1 MNGLYDFGSLAD
13 SLGRALAELLGASAA
28 TPVELSVPP
37 RPEHGDV
44 TTNAAL
50 VSAKGSGQKPRD
62 LAAALGERW
71 LAGEGTAICTRFEV
85 AGPGFLNLHL
95 DHSWYRGALQAMLD
109 AGPDYGRG
117 VVPPAQRRRVN
128 IEFVSVN
135 PTGPL
140 HVGHARYAAYGDA
153 LCRLFAFA
161 GHEVTREFYV
171 NDYGT
176 QILKFGQSLAARY
189 GQQLGL
195 DTPVPEDGYQG
206 DYLADLA
213 AELVDEVGETYREP
227 LIAVVPDIT
236 LLDTE
241 VVDEFKTWGRDRML
255 AAFRSTLERLRVSFD
270 VWTSEA
276 SLYEGGDLEWRG
288 FHGEVGKALAQMDGE
303 GHLHDA
309 DGAVWLR
316 TTDYGDD
323 KDRVLVRQSGL
334 PTYFLS
340 DIAYH
345 RDKMDRGFEHLI
357 DVWGADHHGY
367 VPRMKAMFAALPP
380 HDPDR
385 LELIIGQ
392 LVNLRESGESKRMS
406 KRKGDIVTV
415 DDLMEA
421 IGVDAVR
428 FHMVG
433 RSHDSTLE
441 LDLDL
446 AVEQSSKNPVYYVQ
460 YAHARIASILR
471 TADGEGSVPAP
482 SSLPLVD
489 VGPHERALLR
499 TLARYPVVIGECVE
513 RRAPHRL
520 HAYLGALAAEFHL
533 FYKHC
538 RVLSDDAAATT
549 LRVGICRATKSA
561 LAGGLGLLG
570 VQAPERM

>member
-1 MNGLYDFGSLAD
+1 MNGLFDFGSLAN
-13 SLGRALAELLGASAA
+13 SLGRALAEQLGASAA
-28 TPVELSVPP
+28 TPVKLSVPP
-37 RPEHGDV
+37 RPEQGDV
-44 TTNAAL
+44 TTNAAM
-50 VSAKGSGQKPRD
+50 VSAKATGQKPRD

-71 LAGEGTAICTRFEV
+71 LAGEGAGICTRFEV
-85 AGPGFLNLHL
+85 AGPGFLNLFL
-95 DHSWYRGALQAMLD
+95 DDGWYRGALQTVLD
-109 AGPDYGRG
+109 AGADYGRG

-153 LCRLFAFA
+153 LCRLCAFA

-176 QILKFGQSLAARY
+176 QITKFGQSLAARY

-206 DYLADLA
+206 DYLVDLA
-213 AELVDEVGETYREP
+213 AELVDEVGEGYREP
-227 LIAVVPDIT
+227 LIGVAPDVT
-236 LLDTE
+236 SLETE
-241 VVDEFKTWGRDRML
+241 VVDEFKSWGKERIL
-255 AAFRSTLERLRVSFD
+255 AAFRATLARLRVSFD

-276 SLYEGGDLEWRG
+276 GLYEGGDTEWRG
-288 FHGEVGKALAQMDGE
+288 FHGEVGKALAQIDGE
-303 GHLHDA
+303 GHLYDA
-309 DGAVWLR
+309 DDAVWLR
-316 TTDYGDD
+316 TTDFGDD

-392 LVNLRESGESKRMS
+392 MVNLMESGESKRMS

-415 DDLMEA
+415 DDLMDA

-471 TADGEGSVPAP
+471 TVEEQGGTPQA
-482 SSLPLVD
+482 SLPPAV

-499 TLARYPVVIGECVE
+499 AVARYPVVVAECVE

-520 HAYLGALAAEFHL
+520 HAYLGELAAEFHL
-533 FYKHC
+533 FYKQC
-538 RVLSDDAAATT
+538 RVLSDDAAAAA
-549 LRVGICRATKSA
+549 LRVGLCRATKST